1 MAQLYR
7 LTHSARVV
15 MSLFLALF
23 LSMIALSSGYHGNK
37 KSRANA

>member
-1 MAQLYR
+1 
-7 LTHSARVV
+7 

-23 LSMIALSSGYHGNK
+23 LSMVALSSGYHGNK